1 MGILDP
7 VDQLVSKDLCTL
19 LLALNLDFLP
29 VLELPL
35 LFFDG
40 DETGFEFVS
49 TEDDSERNFI
59 LLPRR
64 KLGWQLWLVL
74 EREFGLVI
82 IITMS
87 AGYGEDCR
95 N

>member
-1 MGILDP
+1 LNF
-7 VDQLVSKDLCTL
+7 DL
-19 LLALNLDFLP
+19 LP
-29 VLELPL
+29 ILELPL

-40 DETGFEFVS
+40 DETGFEFVPAQ
-49 TEDDSERNFI
+49 DDSERNFV

-74 EREFGLVI
+74 ERELGLVV
-82 IITMS
+82 IITIS
-87 AGYGEDCR
+87 ARVTEEDCR